1 MGFSHG
7 ACFYCYWRV
16 PCRDGRSC
24 APAPG
29 RLFAARQ
36 RKFCQR
42 RLAARGQVDSTGP
55 RAIIQRSQLYL
66 LRQRWLPCAK
76 GAVGERR
83 LKDWQR
89 GHPACPARERSM
101 GAAARRFPGL
111 FRPPGG
117 VPAGA
122 KCHRIAMAVVLA
134 QAKMA
139 PLCKGG
145 TAWQG
150 HAGGIVKPHCIQPAF
165 STARRQDCR
174 AAFPGVGSPAP
185 E

>member
-1 MGFSHG
+1 MFAAANMAAQKPPGGFLQGFFWSRAGQVICSQAKKVLPAAARRPGPSGFNRPFLWSRAGSNVTLHP
-7 ACFYCYWRV
+7 Y
-16 PCRDGRSC
+16 C

-55 RAIIQRSQLYL
+55 RAIIQRSQLCL

-101 GAAARRFPGL
+101 PAAARRS
-111 FRPPGG
+111 PPC
-117 VPAGA
+117 A
-122 KCHRIAMAVVLA
+122 
-134 QAKMA
+134 
-139 PLCKGG
+139 KGG
-145 TAWQG
+145 QHGKAML
-150 HAGGIVKPHCIQPAF
+150 GGL
-165 STARRQDCR
+165 
-174 AAFPGVGSPAP
+174 
-185 E
+185 